1 MLCGA
6 GVRGVWVGRK
16 TCRRENVHP
25 GHDVLPQS
33 SPDAETREWMK
44 PTQTLAEAEKEPEP
58 RKRRGIE
65 DRRIRTRDGGGE
77 EMEDE

>member
-1 MLCGA
+1 MRG
-6 GVRGVWVGRK
+6 RGVWVGRK

-25 GHDVLPQS
+25 GAPNVLPQS

-58 RKRRGIE
+58 RKERGSRTE
-65 DRRIRTRDGGGE
+65 ESRTRDGGGE